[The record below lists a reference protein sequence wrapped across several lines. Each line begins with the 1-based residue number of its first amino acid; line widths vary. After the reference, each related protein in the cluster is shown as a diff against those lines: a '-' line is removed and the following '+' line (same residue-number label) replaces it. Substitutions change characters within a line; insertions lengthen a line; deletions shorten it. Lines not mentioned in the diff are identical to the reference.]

1 MEKISGVLIMT
12 LLKNVISFHVDNSSS
27 PHTDNWKNK
36 FLVLGKG
43 PKFGIDDTHEA
54 QKNI

>member
-1 MEKISGVLIMT
+1 MT